1 MPSMKPIRHLTGS
14 MVIALVTLGMVAVSA
29 LALATPAGA
38 ATAKPTAAKPPTIN
52 PTALSR
58 ASRIRLDREVR
69 NDCRQARKFL
79 RGQGGLE
86 ARYSKRLVKLQRW
99 EAQAK
104 ADGSTKSVI
113 RLETDI
119 RRVEARKALVTK
131 KAPASVVAQTQKA
144 EATQAK
150 SAVMAAEALRHS
162 KGTPASRKG
171 ARQAK
176 ARMKAAEAK
185 AAEAKAAA
193 TAKAKAKAAKGKTT
207 TPAKSTTTTSTTTPP
222 AKSTTTTSTTTPS
235 TTTSTKP
242 PTTSTSSTPATAAK
256 S

>member
-1 MPSMKPIRHLTGS
+1 MPSMKPIRHVTGS
-14 MVIALVTLGMVAVSA
+14 MVIAVVALGMVALST
-29 LALATPAGA
+29 LAVAAPAGA
-38 ATAKPTAAKPPTIN
+38 AATKPAATK

-58 ASRIRLDREVR
+58 ASRVRLDREVR
-69 NDCRQARKFL
+69 YDCRQARKWL

-86 ARYSKRLVKLQRW
+86 ARYSKRLVKLQGW

-104 ADGSTKSVI
+104 ADGSTRSVT

-131 KAPASVVAQTQKA
+131 KAPASVLAQTRKA

-150 SAVMAAEALRHS
+150 CAAMAVGALRHS
-162 KGTPASRKG
+162 KATPASRKA
-171 ARQAK
+171 ARE
-176 ARMKAAEAK
+176 ARARLKAAEAK

-193 TAKAKAKAAKGKTT
+193 TAKAKAAKGKATT
-207 TPAKSTTTTSTTTPP
+207 TPKTTTTTAPP
-222 AKSTTTTSTTTPS
+222 AKSTTTTPS
-235 TTTSTKP
+235 TTTSTSP
-242 PTTSTSSTPATAAK
+242 PTTSTSSTPVTAAK

>member
-1 MPSMKPIRHLTGS
+1 MPSMKPIRHVTGS
-14 MVIALVTLGMVAVSA
+14 MAIAVVALGMVALST
-29 LALATPAGA
+29 LAVATPAGA
-38 ATAKPTAAKPPTIN
+38 AATKPTATKPSTVK

-58 ASRIRLDREVR
+58 ASRVRLDREIR
-69 NDCRQARKFL
+69 YDCRQARKFL

-104 ADGSTKSVI
+104 ADGSAKSVT

-119 RRVEARKALVTK
+119 GRVEARKALVTK
-131 KAPASVVAQTQKA
+131 KAPAAVVAQTQKA
-144 EATQAK
+144 QATQAK
-150 SAVMAAEALRHS
+150 CAVMAAEALRHS
-162 KGTPASRKG
+162 KGTPAGRKA
-171 ARQAK
+171 AREAK
-176 ARMKAAEAK
+176 GRARLKAAEAK

-193 TAKAKAKAAKGKTT
+193 TAKAKAAKGKATKGKAT

-222 AKSTTTTSTTTPS
+222 AKSTTTPS

-242 PTTSTSSTPATAAK
+242 PSTSTSSTPLTAAK